1 MIVSGGVV
9 TMQIGVVALV
19 GVGLVDMVAQVVA
32 MVFTTILTAIMIH
45 IFTTPPLTNH
55 STYHSPLPLSPILH
69 PSPLCYS
76 YIHHYPPTF
85 PTQQLILI
93 VSLIY
98 PPVSSRK
105 LISLPEGLR
114 CMSRSMTTLG
124 VSGVMSRVLLN
135 VLKGGWIVR

>member
-9 TMQIGVVALV
+9 TMQIGVV
-19 GVGLVDMVAQVVA
+19 DMVAQVVA
-32 MVFTTILTAIMIH
+32 TVFTTILTAIMIH
-45 IFTTPPLTNH
+45 IFTTPPL
-55 STYHSPLPLSPILH
+55 TYHSPLPLSPILH